1 MQRQSAHLTSI
12 RSNVMHDYLSR
23 YYLYRYSLKRSAKIA
38 IITGIAIAVIIS
50 AIALTVHYRL
60 SAIEGNEQNKNETAT
75 QIAKEIVGNLTGNNV
90 HSEASETPEQRAKEL
105 NP

>member
-1 MQRQSAHLTSI
+1 MKRKSSI
-12 RSNVMHDYLSR
+12 FIISGIGV
-23 YYLYRYSLKRSAKIA
+23 A
-38 IITGIAIAVIIS
+38 IIIS
-50 AIALTVHYRL
+50 ALALTVHYRL

-75 QIAKEIVGNLTGNNV
+75 QIAKEIVGNLTASQT

>member
-1 MQRQSAHLTSI
+1 M
-12 RSNVMHDYLSR
+12 
-23 YYLYRYSLKRSAKIA
+23 KRSVKIA
-38 IITGIAIAVIIS
+38 IISGIAIAVIIS

-60 SAIEGNEQNKNETAT
+60 AAIEGNEQNKNETAS
-75 QIAKEIVGNLTGNNV
+75 QIAKEIVGNLTGNSA

>member
-1 MQRQSAHLTSI
+1 MIISCVA
-12 RSNVMHDYLSR
+12 V
-23 YYLYRYSLKRSAKIA
+23 A
-38 IITGIAIAVIIS
+38 IIIS
-50 AIALTVHYRL
+50 ALALTVHYRL

-75 QIAKEIVGNLTGNNV
+75 QIAKEIVGNLTGNNA